1 MLLRAEACHPGEEPC
16 HPPLTCPTDFSLD
29 NVTNTVDLGILL
41 SHFGQS
47 VPAGTLGDANIDGH
61 VDTLDLG
68 LLLGAFG
75 TTCP

>member
-1 MLLRAEACHPGEEPC
+1 M
-16 HPPLTCPTDFSLD
+16 PPRGGALP
-29 NVTNTVDLGILL
+29 
-41 SHFGQS
+41 
-47 VPAGTLGDANIDGH
+47 PADGH